1 MKKHLLLLL
10 THCLFL
16 SAFSQT
22 TQSLVKEVSLD
33 SLVKTV
39 REFSGEDSAT
49 FNDTTVRIVHRVSR
63 KNNNLA
69 ADYLVHRLEAYGLQ
83 VETIDYRSGGR
94 NVIGTMLGK
103 TNPDSIVI
111 ISAHYDA
118 VANYCADD
126 NASGSATVL
135 EAARIMTPYCFHN
148 TIKFVFWDEEER
160 GLIGSRYYADTA
172 NARGDRIMAVLN
184 MDMMAYDGNSDKVFD
199 IHTNSNPENRRL
211 KDTILSLL
219 DTLQIDLIPKVI
231 NPGTTRSDHASFWRH
246 RYPAVFCGESFIGG
260 DPNPAYHTSKD
271 RIDLFDMEYYHKL
284 AKLAIGLTIEMT
296 GAIKTVVEHDTISA
310 CFEYA
315 YRDTVFKESTVY
327 RDHLISSIGC
337 DSVYEMDLTITT
349 INDSIKRNAIGL
361 NALDTASTYQWV
373 RCIGN
378 SRIPMYNQ
386 NKKAF
391 RVPLDDF
398 YAVILNNQGCTD
410 TSDCVLVTLTDI
422 EKLHL
427 AVAKL
432 YPNPTS
438 DFVTIELFDVV
449 DEATIYVRNS
459 TNQLVVQTHCYN
471 QKVNQVELP
480 GADGIYFIQ
489 VVTSMGASTYRVI
502 KKAD

>member
-1 MKKHLLLLL
+1 
-10 THCLFL
+10 
-16 SAFSQT
+16 
-22 TQSLVKEVSLD
+22 
-33 SLVKTV
+33 
-39 REFSGEDSAT
+39 
-49 FNDTTVRIVHRVSR
+49 
-63 KNNNLA
+63 
-69 ADYLVHRLEAYGLQ
+69 
-83 VETIDYRSGGR
+83 
-94 NVIGTMLGK
+94 
-103 TNPDSIVI
+103 
-111 ISAHYDA
+111 
-118 VANYCADD
+118 
-126 NASGSATVL
+126 
-135 EAARIMTPYCFHN
+135 
-148 TIKFVFWDEEER
+148 
-160 GLIGSRYYADTA
+160 
-172 NARGDRIMAVLN
+172 
-184 MDMMAYDGNSDKVFD
+184 
-199 IHTNSNPENRRL
+199 
-211 KDTILSLL
+211 
-219 DTLQIDLIPKVI
+219 
-231 NPGTTRSDHASFWRH
+231 
-246 RYPAVFCGESFIGG
+246 
-260 DPNPAYHTSKD
+260 
-271 RIDLFDMEYYHKL
+271 
-284 AKLAIGLTIEMT
+284 
-296 GAIKTVVEHDTISA
+296 
-310 CFEYA
+310 
-315 YRDTVFKESTVY
+315 
-327 RDHLISSIGC
+327 
-337 DSVYEMDLTITT
+337 MDLTITT

>member
-1 MKKHLLLLL
+1 MKKLQLLLLL
-10 THCLFL
+10 NITFL

-22 TQSLVKEVSLD
+22 THTLVNEVSLD
-33 SLVKTV
+33 SLINTV

-49 FNDTTVRIVHRVSR
+49 FNDTTVRIVHRVSK

-69 ADYLVHRLEAYGLQ
+69 ADYLVHRLKAYGLQ
-83 VETIDYRSGGR
+83 VETIDYRNGGR
-94 NVIGTMLGK
+94 NVIGTMVGK
-103 TNPDSIVI
+103 TNPDSVVI

-126 NASGSATVL
+126 NASGSATVI
-135 EAARIMTPYCFHN
+135 EAARIMTQYCFRN
-148 TIKFVFWDEEER
+148 TVKFVFWDEEER
-160 GLIGSRYYADTA
+160 GLIGSRYYADSA
-172 NARGDRIMAVLN
+172 FARGERIKSVLN
-184 MDMMAYDGNSDKVFD
+184 MDMMGYDGDSNKVFD
-199 IHTNSNPENRRL
+199 IHTNSNPENQAL
-211 KDTILSLL
+211 KDTVLYLV
-219 DTLQIDLIPKVI
+219 DTLQLDLVPKVI

-271 RIDLFDMEYYHKL
+271 RISLFDLGYYHKL

-296 GAIKTVVEHDTISA
+296 GVIPTVVERDTITA
-310 CFEYA
+310 CFA
-315 YRDTVFKESTVY
+315 YTYKDTVFNTSTVY
-327 RDHLISSIGC
+327 ADHLTNALGC
-337 DSVYEMDLTITT
+337 DSIYEMDLRITT
-349 INDSIKRNAIGL
+349 INDSIERNTIGL

-373 RCIGN
+373 RCSGT

-386 NKKAF
+386 KNKAF

-398 YAVILNNQGCTD
+398 YAVILDKNGCID